1 VAKTIF
7 WNSLFSQRLV
17 GGWHTCIQPTV
28 LVCSVI
34 SQMNTVQLHAQAQ

>member
-1 VAKTIF
+1 
-7 WNSLFSQRLV
+7 V

-34 SQMNTVQLHAQAQ
+34 SQMNTVQLHAQAQWNIRTDWKAW